1 MIYFLI
7 GRDLPSLIENNTMSA
22 EYSITYQEYLTR
34 LFVLILKKNL
44 LCKQTATSIKYQPF
58 KLWSHKLFKHLKR
71 STNLPICLVLVLV
84 LV

>member
-34 LFVLILKKNL
+34 LFVLIFKK
-44 LCKQTATSIKYQPF
+44 
-58 KLWSHKLFKHLKR
+58 KLAL
-71 STNLPICLVLVLV
+71 
-84 LV
+84 